1 MSARCSVPL
10 AAAALAAA
18 LLAAPAAHAQ
28 APAPAQRITAV
39 AAGRAPVNR
48 DIAQNSKAIAAAVE
62 AARNRAIPAVSEPQ
76 PSPFFGGPVGAA
88 YGAEGT
94 FGPGKFCGR
103 IRTPI
108 RRRSATGQLR
118 STGRFRT
125 LFGCRAP
132 SDVAQTVS
140 ATFAVS

>member
-1 MSARCSVPL
+1 M
-10 AAAALAAA
+10 
-18 LLAAPAAHAQ
+18 
-28 APAPAQRITAV
+28 
-39 AAGRAPVNR
+39 
-48 DIAQNSKAIAAAVE
+48 
-62 AARNRAIPAVSEPQ
+62 AVSEPQ

-108 RRRSATGQLR
+108 RRRIATGQLR
-118 STGRFRT
+118 STGRFRSD
-125 LFGCRAP
+125 FGCRAP